1 MSKTH
6 RSLLNAFSLV
16 AIVMWI
22 LSQQAYGSENVLSLE
37 RMGAGVPGGWKVT
50 LENALWK
57 PEPEPGPLGVG
68 AARISFQGKGNLEL
82 VGPAKALPAGTPFAA
97 ALWFRSEPP
106 GAIIAFDLRDNE
118 NEKPIALHGET
129 MATGG
134 WQLLKVQE
142 TLPPSVTGHYYFELT
157 ASGTDTT
164 VYLDGLWLGRVDE
177 PLEDTWRPA
186 TQEAGV
192 VLEPVAPWG
201 VVNGSE
207 EQRVRARVCGVI
219 RPGMQLRLQATNTL
233 GMTAALPAI
242 SIDESG
248 LFEKE
253 IPITDAVAQPFGML
267 RVEGHV
273 TDAWG
278 MAASTRCETLLT
290 RAPEPLP
297 GPMPGSCFGVHVSL
311 REPDLE
317 AVARLGYKWCR
328 IHDASAI
335 TKWGYVEPEP
345 GNWIWHM
352 RKWIWRGSMG

>member
-1 MSKTH
+1 M
-6 RSLLNAFSLV
+6 
-16 AIVMWI
+16 
-22 LSQQAYGSENVLSLE
+22 
-37 RMGAGVPGGWKVT
+37 
-50 LENALWK
+50 
-57 PEPEPGPLGVG
+57 
-68 AARISFQGKGNLEL
+68 
-82 VGPAKALPAGTPFAA
+82 
-97 ALWFRSEPP
+97 
-106 GAIIAFDLRDNE
+106 
-118 NEKPIALHGET
+118 
-129 MATGG
+129 
-134 WQLLKVQE
+134 LKVQE

-177 PLEDTWRPA
+177 LLEDTWRPA

-201 VVNGSE
+201 VVNGNE

-233 GMTAALPAI
+233 GMKAALPAI

-328 IHDASAI
+328 VHDASAI